1 MDSNTTLNPGNRLL
15 ITWVSKAYK
24 IEDRYLP
31 SIHFWDSG
39 PWQVLYFPLFL
50 LSITFYFLIVCWL
63 IFSIVFIILFL
74 FLFYFSISF
83 TFTLQILFDLVLH
96 LLFYLVFVLLY
107 LLSIYIIIPRNPLSQ
122 KCGEKT
128 SSFILLFLQTYMK
141 TRFTYVLRFTCIIS
155 F

>member
-1 MDSNTTLNPGNRLL
+1 MDSNTTLNPANRLL

-50 LSITFYFLIVCWL
+50 LSIIFYFLIVYWL
-63 IFSIVFIILFL
+63 IFVFFFIIIIIL
-74 FLFYFSISF
+74 FLFYFSISY
-83 TFTLQILFDLVLH
+83 TFTLQILLDLVLH

-128 SSFILLFLQTYMK
+128 SSFILLFL
-141 TRFTYVLRFTCIIS
+141 
-155 F
+155 